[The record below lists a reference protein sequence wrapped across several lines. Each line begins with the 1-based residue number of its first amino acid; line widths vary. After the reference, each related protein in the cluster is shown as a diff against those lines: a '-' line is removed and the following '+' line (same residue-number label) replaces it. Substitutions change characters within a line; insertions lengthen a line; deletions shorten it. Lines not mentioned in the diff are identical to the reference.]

1 MILTPLL
8 LKRLFNFKG
17 FEPGMDFSKL
27 PIFDALSRRMNWLGQ
42 RQEVLAENIANADT
56 PGYQPR
62 DLSEAPFR
70 RALAR
75 EVQPVEMVA
84 TGPGHIAGRPVRD
97 NAFAKDDMK
106 PYEAAPT
113 GNAVILEQQL
123 VKVAETQ
130 MDFQMISNLY
140 RKHMEMFRVALG
152 RRGS

>member
-1 MILTPLL
+1 MILAQLL
-8 LKRLFNFKG
+8 LKMLCNSKD
-17 FEPGMDFSKL
+17 FEPGMDLSKL

-56 PGYQPR
+56 PGYRPR
-62 DLSEAPFR
+62 DLTGDPFR
-70 RALAR
+70 RVLAR

-84 TGPGHIAGRPVRD
+84 TGPGHIAGRPVRE
-97 NAFAKDDMK
+97 NAFAEDDMK

-113 GNAVILEQQL
+113 GNAVVLEQQL

-130 MDFQMISNLY
+130 MDFQMISSLY
-140 RKHMEMFRVALG
+140 RKHMEMFRAALG

>member
-8 LKRLFNFKG
+8 LKRLCNSKG
-17 FEPGMDFSKL
+17 FVLGMDLSKL

-62 DLSEAPFR
+62 DLTGDPFQR
-70 RALAR
+70 VLAR
-75 EVQPVEMVA
+75 EIKPVEMAA
-84 TGPGHIAGRPVRD
+84 TGPGHISGHPVRE

-113 GNAVILEQQL
+113 GNAVVLEQQL

-130 MDFQMISNLY
+130 MDFQLISNLY